1 LFIAGDACHVHS
13 SALAQGMNTGV
24 HDAVNLGWKLA
35 GVIKGL
41 YKPSILDTYESERK
55 PAAQYL
61 IDLDKDA
68 SALIS
73 GDIPE
78 HLMRADDQVDANQV
92 LKKIFDESIR
102 FNIGLGVHYGYN
114 ILNQRASSGMITP
127 GWRAPDALVYRPGS
141 RIPQSLFS
149 LTKNSGLFWVLIFA
163 GEPQKT
169 RQGIQALAKYVQER
183 DTNALAY
190 PVHVNYLTIVAG
202 SSNDVEIGLGH
213 TNRLGNVYFDLD
225 HSAHYNYSLTT
236 GTGGIVIL
244 RPDGFLSYVG
254 LLNEPEVVHEYFAQI
269 MASPDLAVQV

>member
-1 LFIAGDACHVHS
+1 
-13 SALAQGMNTGV
+13 MNTGV

-35 GVIKGL
+35 VVIKGL

-78 HLMRADDQVDANQV
+78 HLTRADDDQVDANQV
-92 LKKIFDESIR
+92 LKRIFDESIR
-102 FNIGLGVHYGYN
+102 FNIGLGVHYRHN
-114 ILNQRASSGMITP
+114 ILNQRATSGMITP

-149 LTKNSGLFWVLIFA
+149 VTKNNGLFWVLVFA

-169 RQGIQALAKYVQER
+169 RRGIQILAKYIKAR
-183 DTNALAY
+183 DTKSLAY

-213 TNRLGNVYFDLD
+213 TNRFGNVYFDLD

-244 RPDGFLSYVG
+244 RPDGILGYVG
-254 LLNEPEVVHEYFAQI
+254 LLDEPEAVHEYFAPI
-269 MASPDLAVQV
+269 MSSDLAV